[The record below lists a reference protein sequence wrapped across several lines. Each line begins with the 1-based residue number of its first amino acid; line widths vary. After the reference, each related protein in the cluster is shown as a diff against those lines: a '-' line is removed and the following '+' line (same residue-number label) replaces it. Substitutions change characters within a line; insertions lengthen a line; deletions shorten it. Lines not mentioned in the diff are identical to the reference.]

1 MAFFGTVPIGSLLGG
16 IMADHYGATRTVLVS
31 GIICLAGSAWFAYKL
46 PAIREVIRPIY
57 RERGIIT
64 VPAVDTGAKTL

>member
-1 MAFFGTVPIGSLLGG
+1 
-16 IMADHYGATRTVLVS
+16 MADRYGATRTVLVS
-31 GIICLAGSAWFAYKL
+31 GIVCLVGSAWFAYKL
-46 PAIREVIRPIY
+46 PAIRAVIRPIY

>member
-1 MAFFGTVPIGSLLGG
+1 MAER
-16 IMADHYGATRTVLVS
+16 YGAPRTVLVS

-46 PAIREVIRPIY
+46 PAIRAVIRPIY